1 MLKSFETQKNEVKNL
16 HKKYEEYLN
25 LEYAGR
31 DYSLNLSNSD
41 NFVDRIYYHQ
51 ANSQEERESILK
63 NGFDENKVSNSH
75 CGAGRGLY
83 LGRDK
88 KALTNFYIA
97 DINKPQDFTLK
108 IIGDFNFLDLVGN
121 QKFLQE
127 NKDSLEEKVLSLG
140 YDGIRYYDP
149 DATGE
154 EFVLF
159 NYSKILIEK

>member
-1 MLKSFETQKNEVKNL
+1 M
-16 HKKYEEYLN
+16 
-25 LEYAGR
+25 
-31 DYSLNLSNSD
+31 
-41 NFVDRIYYHQ
+41 
-51 ANSQEERESILK
+51 
-63 NGFDENKVSNSH
+63 
-75 CGAGRGLY
+75 Y

-88 KALTNFYIA
+88 KALTNFYFA
-97 DINKPQDFTLK
+97 DVNKPQDFTLK